1 MLKADDFKNITIRGR
16 VAYAICCL
24 ENVIEFYSFQKLDWN
39 LLLDFLWRY
48 PMAKNISNLADWH
61 ENEAECIAFCIM
73 DELPYEK
80 CGFEFI
86 TKDQYLNL
94 KTLYQ
99 NTNKII
105 WDLTDRIA
113 AIGTQSLYGGVR
125 DGSPVTLDELNKVIT
140 QLKKENIPLPNF
152 KDFEIFSYPQNPEN
166 DWIVWGEK
174 IEPKLLIKVSRFI
187 LTNNTK

>member
-1 MLKADDFKNITIRGR
+1 MLKAEDFKYITIRGR
-16 VAYAICCL
+16 VAFAICCL
-24 ENVIEFYSFQKLDWN
+24 ENAIEFYSFQKLDFD

-48 PMAKNISNLADWH
+48 PTANHISDLSDWH
-61 ENEAECIAFCIM
+61 ENEAECVAFCIM

-86 TKDQYLNL
+86 TKVQYLNL

-99 NTNKII
+99 KTNKII

-125 DGSPVTLDELNKVIT
+125 DGSPITLNELNQVIT
-140 QLKKENIPLPNF
+140 LMNSENIPLPNF
-152 KDFEIFSYPQNPEN
+152 KDFESFNYPINPEN

-174 IEPKLLIKVSRFI
+174 IESSSLIKVSRFI
-187 LTNNTK
+187 NTANTK